1 MLGRRMSLFGWGK
14 KRPSEN
20 RPSERKPSSD
30 DPVAALLSTYD
41 PNAELSPS
49 EAADLGAELRA
60 IHECNERTGNIGDG
74 LHPLLRRLES
84 EAGSVRG
91 RHYTEWVPT
100 LDELRSSGDD
110 DAALALLLEC
120 IDAAERAARLAGME
134 PAPGYTKRAAVIY
147 RRRKDYAREIEV
159 MERWESAAPP
169 QYRGAMDER
178 LAAVRKLRE
187 SQ

>member
-1 MLGRRMSLFGWGK
+1 MASLL
-14 KRPSEN
+14 
-20 RPSERKPSSD
+20 
-30 DPVAALLSTYD
+30 AAYN
-41 PNAELSPS
+41 PNAELGSR
-49 EAADLGAELRA
+49 EAADLGTKLRA
-60 IHECNERTGNIGDG
+60 IHERNRQNDAIDG
-74 LHPLLRRLES
+74 RLYPLLRRLES
-84 EAGSVRG
+84 EASSARG

-110 DAALALLLEC
+110 DAALPLLLEC
-120 IDAAERAARLAGME
+120 IEAAERAARVSGME

-169 QYRGAMDER
+169 QYQGAMAER
-178 LAAVRKLRE
+178 LAAVRKLKQKE